1 MFLWLC
7 QLGSEAAI
15 WLLSSC
21 HQIWLK
27 ANRRWL
33 QGKSAAIGRGR
44 IRRCFSVGGAS
55 TVRCFGVITGTIG
68 WQSGETIILE
78 ARISQ
83 VATSWL
89 TLPGQSHIILYVYSG
104 FTFLTFNLHS
114 TNKHHLNLLFIRV
127 RHLTAKSSPHFK
139 QEIGGEMWASP
150 HAINPND
157 SSMGNKNNPQM
168 LVFFSGGGLRPT
180 QSFFFPSTQQQT
192 EHCRRYQLIGNFS
205 GSMSNYH

>member
-114 TNKHHLNLLFIRV
+114 TSKHHLNLLFIRV

-139 QEIGGEMWASP
+139 QEIGGENVGFAQCHKP
-150 HAINPND
+150 QRLIN
-157 SSMGNKNNPQM
+157 G
-168 LVFFSGGGLRPT
+168 
-180 QSFFFPSTQQQT
+180 
-192 EHCRRYQLIGNFS
+192 
-205 GSMSNYH
+205 